1 MNKQP
6 NYLFLF
12 PDQWRWDFLGCDES
26 GVPVRTPNVD
36 KLAERGVRFRQ
47 CRTNSP
53 LCAPARAAL
62 AQGVRYDRCQVPNNG
77 YDTPADAETFFQ
89 HLRAAGYRVATCGKN
104 DLHKA
109 TFWKGLDG
117 WTQLLGQY
125 GFTEA
130 IDHSGKM
137 DCANWGQLSKGG
149 PHCSYASYL
158 HRKGLF
164 DAYHDDY
171 ERRYRE
177 MTAPTADW
185 PSPLEAID
193 YTDEVCGRAGATLL
207 ERFPLEGPWMLW
219 VNFPGPHDPFDPPET
234 WQRWYDGVD
243 FPEPV
248 QHNPT
253 YGGKPYDIQQVR
265 RNYAACC
272 EGIDRWLGRYLDLIE
287 QRGEL
292 DNTVVIFASDH
303 GEMLGDYQR
312 FNKAVPHEGSVHVP
326 LVMAGPGVER
336 RGTSDAL
343 VELIDLSATML
354 DMAGLAVPE
363 HFEAKS
369 LLPQLRSGVDDTA
382 HRDVQMMGL
391 SQWRAVFDGQYKLVR
406 TRDKE
411 GQVTEAMYDI
421 GEDWTREAPEDDCIA
436 EHPEKAASLSRV
448 MDDAR
453 AGGFAT

>member
-1 MNKQP
+1 MDKQP
-6 NYLFLF
+6 NFLFLF
-12 PDQWRWDFLGCDES
+12 PDQWRWDFLGCDEA
-26 GVPVRTPNVD
+26 GIPVRTPNID

-53 LCAPARAAL
+53 VCAPARAAL
-62 AQGVRYDRCQVPNNG
+62 AQGVRYDRCQVPDNG
-77 YDTPADAETFFQ
+77 HDTPGDAETFFQ

-104 DLHKA
+104 DLHKK
-109 TFWKGLDG
+109 TTWKGRDG
-117 WTQLLGQY
+117 WTPLLGQY

-130 IDHSGKM
+130 IDHSGKL
-137 DCANWGQLSKGG
+137 DCAMWGKLSEGG

-158 HRKGLF
+158 HGKGLF
-164 DAYHDDY
+164 DLYEQDY
-171 ERRYRE
+171 ARRGRE
-177 MTAPTADW
+177 MTIDTADW
-185 PSPLEAID
+185 PSPLDPED
-193 YTDEVCGRAGATLL
+193 YTDEVCGRAGAKLL
-207 ERFPLEGPWMLW
+207 ERFPQEGPWMLW
-219 VNFPGPHDPFDPPET
+219 VNFPGPHSPMDPPEP

-243 FPEPV
+243 FPDPV
-248 QHNPT
+248 AISPT
-253 YGGKPYDIQQVR
+253 YKDKTCNHNQIR

-303 GEMLGDYQR
+303 GEMLGDHGR
-312 FNKAVPHEGSVHVP
+312 FSKYVPQEGSVHVP

-363 HFEAKS
+363 HFDAKS
-369 LLPQLRSGVDDTA
+369 LLPQLRCGANDAA

-391 SQWRAVFDGQYKLVR
+391 SNWRAAFDGQYKLVR
-406 TRDKE
+406 TRNKE
-411 GQVTEAMYDI
+411 GQITEAMYDI
-421 GEDWTREAPEDDCIA
+421 GDDWTREKPADDCIA
-436 EHPEKAASLSRV
+436 VHPDKATALAKS
-448 MDDAR
+448 MDDA
-453 AGGFAT
+453 GTGSFAT